1 MRVNTDDEAEQS
13 VSVGDDAYKTA
24 LHVEDLRPRANEF
37 VLLDCSRH
45 DRAGVNDVMWFSGKN
60 TSVCSPCGRRI

>member
-24 LHVEDLRPRANEF
+24 FHVEDLRPRADEF
-37 VLLDCSRH
+37 VLLNCSQCN
-45 DRAGVNDVMWFSGKN
+45 RAGVDDVMGFADRN
-60 TSVCSPCGRRI
+60 TSVCNPCGRRI